1 MRSVI
6 LYQFSELTEKA
17 KNNALNQLRE
27 ECFERSTECDF
38 ADANATVRQVL
49 EIAHVQCD
57 IQSSSQGYYV
67 RWYRDTDEQ
76 YDKTDE
82 EVFEQFLK
90 DFDKNFRVDSW
101 SDTIMQTAVCDT
113 KFDESRSY
121 AGNISWLLADYYG
134 MIERDMTDYFDD
146 KRVERYIEDND
157 FEFTENGTL
166 YHE

>member
-6 LYQFSELTEKA
+6 LYQFSELNEKA
-17 KNNALNQLRE
+17 KKNALNQLRE
-27 ECFERSTECDF
+27 ECYERNTEYDF
-38 ADANATVRQVL
+38 ANATVRQVL
-49 EIAHVQCD
+49 EIAHVECD
-57 IQSSSQGYYV
+57 IQSSSHGYYV
-67 RWYRDTDEQ
+67 RWYRDICEQ
-76 YDKTDE
+76 YDYTDE

-90 DFDKNFRVDSW
+90 DFEKKFRVGNW
-101 SDTIMQTAVCDT
+101 SDTIMQTAVFDT

-121 AGNISWLLADYYG
+121 EGNISWLLADYYG

-146 KRVERYIEDND
+146 ECVERYIEDND